1 MDGKCN
7 YEENHRFMMRFLSGL
22 ITGMIL
28 TFMVGGAIF
37 ALTDLDIASSDL
49 DREPSATATKVLLD
63 EEVNDVSAP
72 TAVPTRPV
80 ISTDGHDRTIAL
92 LVDEVINDK
101 NTELVPEIFA
111 PNYIGHLP
119 QSDFNWDR
127 MTIDTYLELPLLL
140 HASIPDIRV
149 TPEIVFVS
157 DDWVVMRGIL
167 SGTFQSE
174 LYDISPT
181 RDQINISFTSLYRF
195 NDENQIAEEW
205 ISYDTHLFV
214 QQFGLE

>member
-1 MDGKCN
+1 
-7 YEENHRFMMRFLSGL
+7 MMRFLSGL
-22 ITGMIL
+22 IAGIIL
-28 TFMVGGAIF
+28 TLIVGGAIIAF
-37 ALTDLDIASSDL
+37 TDSDDADSET
-49 DREPSATATKVLLD
+49 DRKPSATATRAVLD
-63 EEVNDVSAP
+63 EDTNDVSAP
-72 TAVPTRPV
+72 TAGPTRPV

-92 LVDEVINDK
+92 LVDDVINDK

-111 PNYIGHLP
+111 PDYIGHLP
-119 QSDFNWDR
+119 QSDFNWDS

-149 TPEIVFVS
+149 VPEILFVS
-157 DDWVVMRGIL
+157 DDWVAMRGTL